1 LCEGR
6 DLIGQS
12 GKGDKK
18 REVAGTSCG
27 AVTGDVPGTERANRA
42 IVAELVPRW
51 EAERAGLTVAIRI
64 VIGVLSWVM
73 GPLDVAKLA
82 DFLEGKLMRA
92 EGRRVQLEGALG
104 DGGIQIA
111 VILTASEAAALV
123 EELRRAEMAIERE
136 DPDARDYDATADFRE
151 ALRMIALLCGHELGG
166 GLARSALL
174 REWEARGDEVPPIG
188 RAIVAGDWQVSE

>member
-1 LCEGR
+1 MGNIGDIQKLCEGR

-73 GPLDVAKLA
+73 GPLDGRGAEA
-82 DFLEGKLMRA
+82 SGGGDRA
-92 EGRRVQLEGALG
+92 GGSGRSG
-104 DGGIQIA
+104 
-111 VILTASEAAALV
+111 
-123 EELRRAEMAIERE
+123 LRRERGFSRGAENDCAVVWPPSGGWVGAIGAASRV
-136 DPDARDYDATADFRE
+136 
-151 ALRMIALLCGHELGG
+151 G
-166 GLARSALL
+166 
-174 REWEARGDEVPPIG
+174 
-188 RAIVAGDWQVSE
+188 SEG